1 MTSEISVSDISRTRY
16 PSNILQLMAPILE
29 KPRYSRYEAA
39 IWSYYRRYR
48 VSWHSARSYQL
59 SRPRGSACTRPP
71 WPSGYRVLGYGSG
84 RWSLP
89 RLIAA
94 TSINISYGW
103 KLSSPI
109 RARHARVALFI
120 LASPIYLFYASP
132 ISFSLSLFL
141 ANSLLFGC
149 KIYHDALY
157 KEGYLIVSILYI
169 YIITLERIFANK
181 DDGIWLELARCK
193 VNGIKIRVYLTIHDT
208 STRDI
213 EVLHP
218 GFGISTE
225 LSFWEFQP
233 LDQIQ
238 LLSLSA
244 PIPLHAPPIKDAHR
258 R

>member
-1 MTSEISVSDISRTRY
+1 MGPAGGRY
-16 PSNILQLMAPILE
+16 H
-29 KPRYSRYEAA
+29 
-39 IWSYYRRYR
+39 
-48 VSWHSARSYQL
+48 V
-59 SRPRGSACTRPP
+59 
-71 WPSGYRVLGYGSG
+71 
-84 RWSLP
+84 
-89 RLIAA
+89 
-94 TSINISYGW
+94 
-103 KLSSPI
+103 SSPPRPSI
-109 RARHARVALFI
+109 FPTVGNYHPRFARVTHVLRFLYSPPRFI
-120 LASPIYLFYASP
+120 YFTP

-141 ANSLLFGC
+141 ANSLLFGY

-157 KEGYLIVSILYI
+157 KEAYLIVSILYI
-169 YIITLERIFANK
+169 YITTLERIFANK
-181 DDGIWLELARCK
+181 NDGIWLELARCK